1 MTIVQTIYQYVS
13 YVREMIKDMRDS
25 KLNITDVLPS
35 PYYFFILAN
44 SLDII
49 PDTMIEIKESILGS
63 IST

>member
-25 KLNITDVLPS
+25 KLNIADVLPS